1 MNKRNKKMKFKNIL
15 AVVLALVCITAVLS
29 SCGGKTPEAET
40 TTAAEQTTA
49 ADVQTTAP
57 ETTTAAETE
66 TQSQTETETATEE
79 EKKAPETKEEI
90 LAAYTEIMNRAKKD
104 APGFKEIM
112 YQSLPDDANS
122 RVITSGKTFVNAALN
137 LAGNFMTD
145 EESARKKPDTFEKG
159 GDMHLFPVKY
169 NKEGCLLTD
178 AGALKDAK
186 YEELPDGNVRITI
199 VLNSE
204 KNPEPTPDWTSKPQ
218 SRTGS
223 VFAPLS
229 KKEIDKNLNGG
240 IVSAVFSDVNYSLT
254 YHDCRSTVTYNPETM
269 RVISVDQVCNVTIS
283 GSGKT
288 LGTTLAVEKQ
298 ELVNYLKIYD
308 VKY

>member
-1 MNKRNKKMKFKNIL
+1 MNHRKIL
-15 AVVLALVCITAVLS
+15 AVLIALVCITAVLT
-29 SCGGKTPEAET
+29 SCGGKTPEAGTSVTQQT
-40 TTAAEQTTA
+40 TAQVQSTAAAEQTTA
-49 ADVQTTAP
+49 QQVS
-57 ETTTAAETE
+57 ETE
-66 TQSQTETETATEE
+66 TQSETETETTTQ
-79 EKKAPETKEEI
+79 EKEDKIPETKEEI

-112 YQSLPDDANS
+112 YQNLPDDANS

-145 EESARKKPDTFEKG
+145 EASARKKPDTFAKG
-159 GDMHLFPVKY
+159 GDMHLWPVKY

-186 YEELPDGNVRITI
+186 YEQLPDGNVRITI

-204 KNPEPTPDWTSKPQ
+204 TNPEPTPDWTSKPQ
-218 SRTGS
+218 SKTGS

-229 KKEIDKNLNGG
+229 KKEIDENLNGG

-254 YHDCRSTVTYNPETM
+254 YHDCSSAVTYDPETM
-269 RVISVDQVCNVTIS
+269 RVISVDQVCHVTIS

-308 VKY
+308 VQY

>member
-1 MNKRNKKMKFKNIL
+1 MNYKKIL
-15 AVVLALVCITAVLS
+15 AVILALVCVATLLS
-29 SCGGKTPEAET
+29 ACGGKTPGAET
-40 TTAAEQTTA
+40 TTAQQTTQA
-49 ADVQTTAP
+49 EDTTSAP
-57 ETTTAAETE
+57 ETTTAAQGE
-66 TQSQTETETATEE
+66 TETETGTETTTAE
-79 EKKAPETKEEI
+79 EKKIPETKEEI
-90 LAAYTEIMNRAKKD
+90 LAAYTEIMNKAKKD
-104 APGFKEIM
+104 APAFKEIM

-159 GDMHLFPVKY
+159 GDMHLWPVKY

-178 AGALKDAK
+178 ADALKDAK

-199 VLNSE
+199 VLKSE
-204 KNPEPTPDWTSKPQ
+204 TNPEPTPEWSSKPQ
-218 SRTGS
+218 SKTGS
-223 VFAPLS
+223 VFSPLS
-229 KKEIDKNLNGG
+229 KKEIDENLNGG
-240 IVSAVFSDVNYSLT
+240 VVSAVFSDVNYSLT
-254 YHDCRSTVTYNPETM
+254 YHDCSSAVTYNPETM
-269 RVISVDQVCNVTIS
+269 QVISIDQICYVTIK
-283 GSGKT
+283 GSGRT

>member
-1 MNKRNKKMKFKNIL
+1 MNYKKIL
-15 AVVLALVCITAVLS
+15 AVILALVCVATLLS
-29 SCGGKTPEAET
+29 ACGGKTPGAET
-40 TTAAEQTTA
+40 TTAQQTTQA
-49 ADVQTTAP
+49 EDTTSAP
-57 ETTTAAETE
+57 ETTTAAQGETE
-66 TQSQTETETATEE
+66 TGTETTTAE
-79 EKKAPETKEEI
+79 EKKTPETKEEI
-90 LAAYTEIMNRAKKD
+90 LAAYTEIMNKAKKD
-104 APGFKEIM
+104 APAFKEIM

-159 GDMHLFPVKY
+159 GDMHLWPVKY

-178 AGALKDAK
+178 ADALKDAK

-204 KNPEPTPDWTSKPQ
+204 KNPEPTPEWSSKPQ
-218 SRTGS
+218 SKTGS

-240 IVSAVFSDVNYSLT
+240 VVSAVFSDVNYSLT
-254 YHDCRSTVTYNPETM
+254 YHDCSSAVTYNPETM
-269 RVISVDQVCNVTIS
+269 QVISIDQVCYVTIS

>member
-1 MNKRNKKMKFKNIL
+1 MNYKKIL
-15 AVVLALVCITAVLS
+15 AVILALVCVATLLS
-29 SCGGKTPEAET
+29 ACGGKTPGAET
-40 TTAAEQTTA
+40 TTAQQTTQA
-49 ADVQTTAP
+49 EDTTSAP
-57 ETTTAAETE
+57 ETTTAAQGETE
-66 TQSQTETETATEE
+66 TGTETTTAE
-79 EKKAPETKEEI
+79 EKKTPETKEEV
-90 LAAYTEIMNRAKKD
+90 LAAYTEIMNKAKKD
-104 APGFKEIM
+104 APAFKEIM

-159 GDMHLFPVKY
+159 GDMHLWPVKY

-178 AGALKDAK
+178 ADALKDAK

-204 KNPEPTPDWTSKPQ
+204 KNPEPTPEWSSKPQ
-218 SRTGS
+218 SKTGS

-240 IVSAVFSDVNYSLT
+240 VVSAVFSDVNYSLT
-254 YHDCRSTVTYNPETM
+254 YHDCSSAVTYNPETM
-269 RVISVDQVCNVTIS
+269 QVISIDQVCYVTIS

>member
-1 MNKRNKKMKFKNIL
+1 MNYKKIL
-15 AVVLALVCITAVLS
+15 AVITAIVCVATLLS
-29 SCGGKTPEAET
+29 ACGGKTPGAQT
-40 TTAAEQTTA
+40 TTAQQTTQA
-49 ADVQTTAP
+49 EETTAAP
-57 ETTTAAETE
+57 ETTTATE
-66 TQSQTETETATEE
+66 GETETETGTETTTAE
-79 EKKAPETKEEI
+79 EKKIPETKEEI
-90 LAAYTEIMNRAKKD
+90 LAAYTEIMNKAKKD
-104 APGFKEIM
+104 APAFKEIM

-159 GDMHLFPVKY
+159 GDMHLWPVKY

-178 AGALKDAK
+178 ADALKDAK

-199 VLNSE
+199 VLKSE
-204 KNPEPTPDWTSKPQ
+204 TNPEPTPEWSSKPQ
-218 SRTGS
+218 SKTGS
-223 VFAPLS
+223 VFSPLS
-229 KKEIDKNLNGG
+229 KKEIDENLNGG
-240 IVSAVFSDVNYSLT
+240 VVSAVFSDVNYSLT
-254 YHDCRSTVTYNPETM
+254 YHDCYSSVTYNPETM
-269 RVISVDQVCNVTIS
+269 QVVSIDQVCYVTIS